1 MFGGVAGCVAGGV
14 AGCVAGGVACCV
26 VLLDVWQNVWCD

>member
-14 AGCVAGGVACCV
+14 AGCEAGGVACCV